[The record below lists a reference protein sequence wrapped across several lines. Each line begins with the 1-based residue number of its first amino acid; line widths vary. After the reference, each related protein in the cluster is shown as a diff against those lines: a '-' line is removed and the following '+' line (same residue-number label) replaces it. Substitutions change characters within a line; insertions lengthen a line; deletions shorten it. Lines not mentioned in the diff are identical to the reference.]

1 MSLKDK
7 IKSKAIEPIRDKISI
22 ARNYIELSKAYRDI
36 TRRHDALLTIAEAG
50 EIVKDQSPTPRAD
63 FVASDRPDIML
74 PRLPYNLSFFFRM
87 VWASPILRTI
97 HTKIKQEAFRETKK
111 DGWEWVPK
119 FKIKCTEC
127 TAEYQE
133 EFEECVFC
141 KNTEFKKPDVTQQK
155 LFEKW
160 ERHANDAGQSFIEV
174 FEELEDDLNTTD
186 DCYLVFSKEY
196 LTYGDTIQGKVV
208 ELMRG
213 DPCRFRIVADPSG
226 RRGGYLWVCVY
237 HRDNPQ
243 NEPGRCRKPHCDLRL
258 EPVYYVETESGGK
271 KALNYYIKGEVV
283 HASKFSPSKLYG
295 ISPIFSLWVVARTSY
310 LIDRLNQDYY
320 EKGRP
325 KGILAITGVNYQN
338 FKKWWDKEQMEFRK
352 DPHYFAKIVAET
364 EDQKAQIEF
373 INLIGSLKDMEMTET
388 RKAMRDIMCALYG
401 VSVIFMSDT
410 STAGGLNNEGLQ
422 ITVTDRAIDASQA
435 IHHNRLFP
443 PVLEQ
448 LGITDWKLK
457 LRPSREADKMAEL
470 QRFHQRVMT
479 MKEMVSAGFDATM
492 HEDMDGEIRFEFSGE
507 ASRQEYQ
514 PFGGYGQDSD
524 QGQDRNQQPQDQES
538 PEKPEPDN
546 RLGEKNCPPG
556 MISTPDNPKCHPIEE
571 ESKTKSETP
580 LEEMT
585 YDECVIK
592 MKQEEDVMDP
602 QALCGWIQKNLP
614 GRIIKE
620 SKRELQQQTD
630 KIETAFL
637 RNLNK
642 LFDKEL
648 LSELGKLKG
657 ASQKVINKKVDEL
670 IRKLKPNME
679 KGAFAEVIMAYQ
691 KGKSQAKQVLEK
703 ANMPKEMYL
712 IEGADHNDVQFI
724 EPQKYWDKIS
734 DWLGGLP

>member
-1 MSLKDK
+1 
-7 IKSKAIEPIRDKISI
+7 
-22 ARNYIELSKAYRDI
+22 
-36 TRRHDALLTIAEAG
+36 
-50 EIVKDQSPTPRAD
+50 
-63 FVASDRPDIML
+63 
-74 PRLPYNLSFFFRM
+74 
-87 VWASPILRTI
+87 
-97 HTKIKQEAFRETKK
+97 
-111 DGWEWVPK
+111 
-119 FKIKCTEC
+119 
-127 TAEYQE
+127 
-133 EFEECVFC
+133 
-141 KNTEFKKPDVTQQK
+141 
-155 LFEKW
+155 
-160 ERHANDAGQSFIEV
+160 
-174 FEELEDDLNTTD
+174 
-186 DCYLVFSKEY
+186 
-196 LTYGDTIQGKVV
+196 
-208 ELMRG
+208 
-213 DPCRFRIVADPSG
+213 
-226 RRGGYLWVCVY
+226 
-237 HRDNPQ
+237 
-243 NEPGRCRKPHCDLRL
+243 
-258 EPVYYVETESGGK
+258 
-271 KALNYYIKGEVV
+271 
-283 HASKFSPSKLYG
+283 
-295 ISPIFSLWVVARTSY
+295 
-310 LIDRLNQDYY
+310 
-320 EKGRP
+320 
-325 KGILAITGVNYQN
+325 
-338 FKKWWDKEQMEFRK
+338 
-352 DPHYFAKIVAET
+352 
-364 EDQKAQIEF
+364 
-373 INLIGSLKDMEMTET
+373 
-388 RKAMRDIMCALYG
+388 
-401 VSVIFMSDT
+401 MSDT

-514 PFGGYGQDSD
+514 PFGGFDQG
-524 QGQDRNQQPQDQES
+524 QGQDRNQRPQDQES

-642 LFDKEL
+642 LLDKEL

-703 ANMPKEMYL
+703 ANMPSHINIK
-712 IEGADHNDVQFI
+712 DFFI
-724 EPQKYWDKIS
+724 SKPDEQVLRAIYEENPFWSSFANMSQSIS
-734 DWLGGLP
+734 DKLKENITESFKDPDKFTLGNLIKLMKQTLNTEVYRLERIARSETTAITAKGREIAFNEADPEDKNRYTWAGPRDSRTSDQCTEIERRVNYIGQGQGVSLKQLKAIMQDVVDEFNATQKSNWQYRDWLPHGNCRRRLQWVGRVE